1 LSQVPQSIPLNFGLG
16 GLLLQLGRKLIMAG
30 IGAVGLIVST
40 TVGILLGVMVIL
52 FSVLLAVSPGKVN
65 PFLDE
70 QGRPLADSISEK
82 IHVNINGVQQGMFII
97 GKNVDNPVLLFVHGG
112 TAMPE
117 YFLTQNYP
125 TGMEQYFTVCWWDRR
140 GAGLSYSANV
150 PPETLT
156 VEQSIADT
164 LAVTNYL
171 RSRFHQ
177 DKIYLMAHSGGSL
190 IGIQAA
196 ARAPELFHAYIGVG
210 QMSYQL
216 KSEMLSY
223 EYMLGRYKEIGNAKM
238 VKQLEAAPPTMS
250 VPLPA
255 AYMKVRDSAMHDLGV
270 GTTHDMKSVM
280 NGVFLA
286 SWLFRE
292 YTLGEKLALWRG
304 KFSSDKILWD
314 KMIATGLT
322 NQIQKL
328 DIPVYF
334 FHGKYDYTVSYPLAK
349 AYLDRLQAPFKG
361 FYTFQHSAH
370 SPMFEEPDRIKQ
382 IVQEDVLVG
391 KNNLSDACTQNARSC
406 ESN

>member
-1 LSQVPQSIPLNFGLG
+1 LG
-16 GLLLQLGRKLIMAG
+16 AKAADYSLGEIIMAT
-30 IGAVGLIVST
+30 IGTVGPIVL
-40 TVGILLGVMVIL
+40 GILLGIILIL
-52 FSVLLAVSPGKVN
+52 FGALLAVSPGKVK

-70 QGRPLADSISEK
+70 QGRVLAGSIAEK

-97 GKNVDNPVLLFVHGG
+97 GKNVGNPLLLFVHGG

-140 GAGLSYSANV
+140 NAGLSYSANA
-150 PPETLT
+150 PPETWT

-171 RSRFHQ
+171 QSRFHK

-196 ARAPELFHAYIGVG
+196 ARAPELFYAYIGVG

-216 KSEMLSY
+216 QSEILSY
-223 EYMLGRYKEIGNAKM
+223 EYMVKRYKEIGNTSM
-238 VKQLEAAPPTMS
+238 VQQLEAAPPTMS

-255 AYMKVRDSAMHDLGV
+255 AYMKVRDNAMHDLGV

-280 NGVFLA
+280 TGVFLA
-286 SWLFRE
+286 SWLFRG

-304 KFSSDKILWD
+304 KFSSDKMLWD
-314 KMIATGLT
+314 KMIATDLT
-322 NQIQKL
+322 QQIQKL

-349 AYLDRLQAPFKG
+349 AYLDRLQAPIKG
-361 FYTFQHSAH
+361 FYTFEHSAH
-370 SPMFEEPDRIKQ
+370 SPMFEEPDRMKE
-382 IVQEDVLVG
+382 IVQEDVFAG
-391 KNNLSDACTQNARSC
+391 KNNLSDACNQITRSGKN
-406 ESN
+406 S

>member
-1 LSQVPQSIPLNFGLG
+1 LG
-16 GLLLQLGRKLIMAG
+16 AEAAYDSLGELIMAG
-30 IGAVGLIVST
+30 IGTVGLIVSIG
-40 TVGILLGVMVIL
+40 VGILLGVMVIL
-52 FSVLLAVSPGKVN
+52 VGALLAVSPGKVR

-70 QGRPLADSISEK
+70 QGLPLVGSISEK
-82 IHVNINGVQQGMFII
+82 IHVNINGVRQGMFII
-97 GKNVDNPVLLFVHGG
+97 GKNADNPVLLFVHGG

-125 TGMEQYFTVCWWDRR
+125 TGMEQYFTVCWWERR
-140 GAGLSYSANV
+140 GAGLSYSANL

-177 DKIYLMAHSGGSL
+177 DKIYMMAHSGGSL

-196 ARAPELFHAYIGVG
+196 ARVPELFHAYIGVG

-216 KSEMLSY
+216 QSEMLSY
-223 EYMLGRYKEIGNAKM
+223 EYMLGRYQAIGNTSM
-238 VKQLEAAPPTMS
+238 VKHLEAAPPTLS

-280 NGVFLA
+280 IGVFLA
-286 SWLFRE
+286 SWLFRQ

-304 KFSSDKILWD
+304 KFSSDKMLWD
-314 KMIATGLT
+314 KMIAIDLT
-322 NQIQKL
+322 KQIQKL
-328 DIPVYF
+328 DLPVYF
-334 FHGKYDYTVSYPLAK
+334 FHGKYDYTVSYPSAT
-349 AYLDRLQAPFKG
+349 AYLDELQAPIKG
-361 FYTFQHSAH
+361 FYTFDRSAH
-370 SPMFEEPDRIKQ
+370 SPMFEEPERMRQ
-382 IVQEDVLVG
+382 IIQEDVLQG
-391 KNNLSDACTQNARSC
+391 KNNLSDPG
-406 ESN
+406 